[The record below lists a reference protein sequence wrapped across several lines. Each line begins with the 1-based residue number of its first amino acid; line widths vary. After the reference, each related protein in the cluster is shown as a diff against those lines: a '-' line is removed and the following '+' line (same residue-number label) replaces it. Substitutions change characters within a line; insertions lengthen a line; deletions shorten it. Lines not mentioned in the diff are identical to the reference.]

1 MKLYED
7 HYHCFGCQ
15 ANGDVIAFT
24 SKLFGITP
32 LEAAQKLAADF
43 GIRED
48 RPSVL
53 AMLKVY
59 TTQAENEK
67 LCFRVL
73 SEYLH
78 ILQDWKKRYAP
89 QTPEEEPDDRFVE
102 ACHMHLCFV
111 QLTEDK
117 RLSAKEIV
125 GNKKKLTWWQDEFW
139 KHMVGKYPDLERG
152 ESASETGRTHI
163 PPRLFKE
170 AVHLNRMK
178 DQIMAIL
185 NDSNPFNKK
194 SKAEELE
201 TLLDKYVPG
210 VEAMR
215 TKLKKYDKTY
225 KELTAENT
233 ELEKELNSA
242 SRESIQKKLEIQRKL
257 SELDELRRTV
267 DAIPAEVIR
276 AYTAQ
281 KYVHHGRM
289 NQEI

>member
-1 MKLYED
+1 MTIFEAVKTTVAPRTAAEHFGLSVSRNGMVCCPFHDDRHPSMKLYED

-53 AMLKVY
+53 AKLKMY

-102 ACHMHLCFV
+102 NTIPSIPSIPCGIDGRMGWRIFSLP
-111 QLTEDK
+111 
-117 RLSAKEIV
+117 AKE
-125 GNKKKLTWWQDEFW
+125 DA
-139 KHMVGKYPDLERG
+139 M
-152 ESASETGRTHI
+152 GRI
-163 PPRLFKE
+163 
-170 AVHLNRMK
+170 
-178 DQIMAIL
+178 
-185 NDSNPFNKK
+185 
-194 SKAEELE
+194 
-201 TLLDKYVPG
+201 Y
-210 VEAMR
+210 
-215 TKLKKYDKTY
+215 Y
-225 KELTAENT
+225 KELPLFHLYDSDLTGTHKLLMTLLLVDRYDIYELSCLARMCPEDVTANLA
-233 ELEKELNSA
+233 ELK
-242 SRESIQKKLEIQRKL
+242 RKGYL
-257 SELDELRRTV
+257 QD
-267 DAIPAEVIR
+267 
-276 AYTAQ
+276 
-281 KYVHHGRM
+281 K
-289 NQEI
+289 

>member
-1 MKLYED
+1 MTIFEAVKTTVAPRMAAEHFGLSVSRNGMVCCPFHDDRHPSMKLYED

-53 AMLKVY
+53 AKLKMY

-102 ACHMHLCFV
+102 NTIPSIPSIPCGIDGRMGWRIFSLP
-111 QLTEDK
+111 
-117 RLSAKEIV
+117 AKE
-125 GNKKKLTWWQDEFW
+125 DA
-139 KHMVGKYPDLERG
+139 M
-152 ESASETGRTHI
+152 GRI
-163 PPRLFKE
+163 
-170 AVHLNRMK
+170 
-178 DQIMAIL
+178 
-185 NDSNPFNKK
+185 
-194 SKAEELE
+194 
-201 TLLDKYVPG
+201 Y
-210 VEAMR
+210 
-215 TKLKKYDKTY
+215 Y
-225 KELTAENT
+225 KELPLFHLYDSDLTGTHKLLMTLLLVDRYDIYELSCLARMCPEDVTANLA
-233 ELEKELNSA
+233 ELK
-242 SRESIQKKLEIQRKL
+242 RKGYL
-257 SELDELRRTV
+257 QD
-267 DAIPAEVIR
+267 
-276 AYTAQ
+276 
-281 KYVHHGRM
+281 K
-289 NQEI
+289 